1 MSTQVL
7 EFVDFLELL
16 TIFII
21 SNYVTRN
28 VNKTSQVLLQRLV
41 SGPVFP

>member
-7 EFVDFLELL
+7 EFVDLLESLK
-16 TIFII
+16 IFTM

-28 VNKTSQVLLQRLV
+28 VNKMSQVLLQKLV